1 MYLCFEHHSLKLM
14 SSYNFV
20 ALLCRI
26 EFEIVNITLAISGD
40 KTRKKRKTYKNKK
53 GGEDRI

>member
-1 MYLCFEHHSLKLM
+1 M

-40 KTRKKRKTYKNKK
+40 KTRKKRKKENKIKK
-53 GGEDRI
+53 GVKTEFS

>member
-1 MYLCFEHHSLKLM
+1 M

-26 EFEIVNITLAISGD
+26 EFEIVNIILAISGD
-40 KTRKKRKTYKNKK
+40 KTRKKRKKYKNKK
-53 GGEDRI
+53 GGEDGI